1 MYVHRCDSRCFLM
14 DVLNIP
20 AVNNSAQSATA
31 QVSTM
36 EIRRQMTE
44 AVHMPAVVLPE
55 NYTMSASVEKKHLAP
70 ALSLP
75 AQGLRT
81 LAQAL
86 LLPASMPNAKLL
98 ALKCKAQE
106 WFG

>member
-1 MYVHRCDSRCFLM
+1 M
-14 DVLNIP
+14 P

-31 QVSTM
+31 QVISTM
-36 EIRRQMTE
+36 EIRRQMIE
-44 AVHMPAVVLPE
+44 AVHMPAVVLPDS
-55 NYTMSASVEKKHLAP
+55 YTMSASVEKKHLAP

-98 ALKCKAQE
+98 ALKRKAQE